1 MELLLLI
8 DTMIHYDRE
17 LLKGVKSKLDEL
29 NMNINIHIDAIE
41 NATYLLSRKWH
52 YVIADFDKRG
62 CEEFISQ
69 LSGKKLIF
77 SNAEV
82 TNPPDGILCIY
93 NDNQYVADIALGHF
107 INDGIRNV
115 SVYSDLS
122 DYYQPWAM
130 ERKNSFSSLALKLG
144 CCYYSNALEAITTS
158 ENRVGVFCT
167 TDRSARKFIRYCI
180 ENNIPVPDKVS
191 IIGTDYDELERD
203 ISPIPISSIDLN
215 PKQLGRE
222 CIELLLNPRPSCRR
236 LIYKAKQLYVDSSAK
251 SAIESDSVVNNALVY
266 IHKHYSRN
274 IRVMQISDY
283 CKVSRKTLDN
293 KFLELKGETVHQY
306 LSNLRLDKSKQ
317 LLKETSMSVDSI
329 ARQCGYLGQNY
340 LNQLYRKSFGYTPL
354 EYRKSSS
361 N

>member
-1 MELLLLI
+1 MLLI

-41 NATYLLSRKWH
+41 NATYLLSRKWN
-52 YVIADFDKRG
+52 YVIADFDKGG
-62 CEEFISQ
+62 CDNLISQ
-69 LSGKKLIF
+69 LSGKKLVF
-77 SNAEV
+77 SNARVEHA
-82 TNPPDGILCIY
+82 PDGVLCIY

-107 INDGIRNV
+107 INDGIRHV
-115 SVYSDLS
+115 SVYSDLG
-122 DYYQPWAM
+122 DYYQSWAT

-144 CCYYSNALEAITTS
+144 CSYYSNAIEAITTS
-158 ENRVGVFCT
+158 ENRIGVFCT

-222 CIELLLNPRPSCRR
+222 CIELLLNPRPSSKQQS
-236 LIYKAKQLYVDSSAK
+236 YKAKQLYVDSSAK
-251 SAIESDSVVNNALVY
+251 SAIESDSVVNSALLY

-274 IRVMQISDY
+274 IRVMQIADY
-283 CKVSRKTLDN
+283 CKVSRKTLDK
-293 KFLELKGETVHQY
+293 KFIDLKGETVHQY

-317 LLKETSMSVDSI
+317 LLRETSLPVDSI
-329 ARQCGYLGQNY
+329 ARRCGYLGQNY
-340 LNQLYRKSFGYTPL
+340 LNQLYRKCFGYTPF
-354 EYRKSSS
+354 EYRKSAEE
-361 N
+361 

>member
-1 MELLLLI
+1 MLLI

-41 NATYLLSRKWH
+41 NATYLLSRKWN
-52 YVIADFDKRG
+52 YVIADFDKGG
-62 CEEFISQ
+62 CDNLISQ
-69 LSGKKLIF
+69 LSGKKLVF
-77 SNAEV
+77 SNARVEHA
-82 TNPPDGILCIY
+82 PDGVLCIY

-107 INDGIRNV
+107 INDGIRHV
-115 SVYSDLS
+115 SVYSDLG
-122 DYYQPWAM
+122 DYYQSWAT

-144 CCYYSNALEAITTS
+144 CSYYSNAIEAITTS
-158 ENRVGVFCT
+158 ENRIGVFCT

-222 CIELLLNPRPSCRR
+222 CIELLLNPRPSSKQQS
-236 LIYKAKQLYVDSSAK
+236 YKAKQLYVDSSAK
-251 SAIESDSVVNNALVY
+251 SAIESDSVVNSALLY

-274 IRVMQISDY
+274 IRVMQIADY
-283 CKVSRKTLDN
+283 CKVSRKTLDK
-293 KFLELKGETVHQY
+293 KFIDLKGETVHQY

-317 LLKETSMSVDSI
+317 LLRETSLPVDSI
-329 ARQCGYLGQNY
+329 ARRCGYLGQNY
-340 LNQLYRKSFGYTPL
+340 LNQLYRKCFGYTPF
-354 EYRKSSS
+354 EYRKSAAE
-361 N
+361 